1 LDFALL
7 GLATF
12 RLVVTTYLLG
22 TPGRLAILVLAVA
35 GFGSLLQVVSK
46 AIANQN

>member
-1 LDFALL
+1 
-7 GLATF
+7 
-12 RLVVTTYLLG
+12 VTTYLLG

-46 AIANQN
+46 AIASQN